1 VNWEL
6 DADIRSFFDT
16 LDHGWWV
23 KFVEHRIAD
32 RRVVGLIQKWLKA
45 GVLEDAKR
53 TLTERG
59 TVQGASVRA
68 LLANVYL
75 HYALDLW
82 AQWWR
87 KKRARGDVVVVRFA
101 DGFVVGFEYREEAER
116 FLEELG
122 ERFARLGLELHPD
135 KTRRIPFG
143 RRAQADWQ
151 DGRGPKPDTFHFL
164 GLTHTTGKTRH
175 GKFIVLRQTMRK
187 RVQAKLRA
195 VKEEL
200 RRRMH
205 QTIPEQ
211 GASLRSV
218 VRGHVRY
225 FGVALNG
232 WAIVAFRKSVGR
244 LWRRTLRRRS
254 QKHRL
259 TAQRFWRYMD
269 RWLAPARVCH
279 PYPWARF
286 DVITQGR
293 RPVP

>member
-1 VNWEL
+1 M
-6 DADIRSFFDT
+6 
-16 LDHGWWV
+16 
-23 KFVEHRIAD
+23 
-32 RRVVGLIQKWLKA
+32 
-45 GVLEDAKR
+45 
-53 TLTERG
+53 
-59 TVQGASVRA
+59 
-68 LLANVYL
+68 
-75 HYALDLW
+75 
-82 AQWWR
+82 
-87 KKRARGDVVVVRFA
+87 RFA
-101 DGFVVGFEYREEAER
+101 DDFVVGFEYREEAER

-122 ERFARLGLELHPD
+122 ERFARFGLELHPD

-244 LWRRTLRRRS
+244 LWRGSGVARFGATAKSIASRRS
-254 QKHRL
+254 DSGATWIAGLRPRVSA
-259 TAQRFWRYMD
+259 TRIPG
-269 RWLAPARVCH
+269 LASTSSPKVGARCRNA
-279 PYPWARF
+279 ARR
-286 DVITQGR
+286 DLCRGL
-293 RPVP
+293 